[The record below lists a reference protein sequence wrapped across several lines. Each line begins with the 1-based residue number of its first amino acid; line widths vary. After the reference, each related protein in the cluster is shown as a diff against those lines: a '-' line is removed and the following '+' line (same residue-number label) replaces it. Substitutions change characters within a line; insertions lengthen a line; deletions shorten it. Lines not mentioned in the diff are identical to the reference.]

1 MEWIFENQT
10 IKTADDIQTIL
21 EQYNCIEEQN
31 AQESALTKYSVKQFN
46 LRNKT
51 FIEIAS
57 EAKLTTFQNSPT
69 RKSFY
74 LENGS
79 KVLERKV
86 LNNIDTTKNILL
98 DCDILSCTWKTEIT
112 PAQTMR
118 LKPEDISGGFQFGQA
133 TYSAPYYLKNETYNV
148 TIAGQA
154 IYEYSNFTDEN
165 GTARTDATIVG
176 YEESTTEQRVR
187 TVKDYDI
194 SSLIMEKGQ
203 TYIFYIDFQK
213 SSPTER
219 VDIYDTVL
227 GVENKELAWWNDSW
241 EYRVPV
247 IINTTVTPSY
257 SNYTA
262 RFSINS
268 SNTTLWNTTTCTNIR
283 VLNNFNNQTLDYE
296 IESNHSMVCGNATNL
311 LQIFVKL
318 PTSYNLTALNET
330 HNNTVWVY
338 LGNTNAPSGENKTG
352 TWAGTPYYLVYHMA
366 EGSGTV
372 AIDST
377 GRKNMT
383 YAYNTSAPTEPV
395 FKIASHGGIGIAAN
409 ESVRAYGRATGVGY
423 SNAISSVRVDAWVQ
437 QGTGTLV
444 SGGGIANFGEQQN
457 YRFLGYYP
465 CNASSMCSA
474 LASSETYASQFYH
487 PLYTSSSE
495 SAKFSMFRTTTTGY
509 SWKNGK
515 LINTTAMSAGFGN
528 INDSFAICGTDSVR
542 SENPWSAPYIGVCD
556 EIRVA
561 FNTNY
566 DETFIGSIANQT
578 WSVGDIESL
587 YPFPIA
593 PSILNSTN
601 GTYFTVSNDLYG
613 WIANRLDGLSNVSY
627 TWWNGSTAY
636 SSGTAIN
643 VTGNSTGISHN
654 IANISA
660 SLLNAGDVWILQIN
674 GTNGTTNVSDTNSSS
689 ITITNTA
696 PIFTNVSFTANGSS
710 YQLGPVQL
718 NFSAQDLDSGNLTYF
733 VNWFLNGT
741 NISAYAQ
748 TGSMLSGTTVR
759 VTPPVSVYNVS
770 DNWYARVWV
779 TDGSDTTPYN
789 NTHNTTIQNYF
800 SSVVAYAPNA
810 TSHIYTQAY
819 INFTVNGA
827 QNASARFTLGTQN
840 VSMTNSGTGNN
851 YEFYNTTIVPPA
863 VSEPT
868 NYEGVWYYRAILA
881 NGSYYELTTN
891 QSVNVGTNGFFICN
905 ATINTTAIEYTM
917 LDSFTLLPV
926 NASVSLLTEW
936 LGDDGSTITKSLTD
950 TNETVY
956 ICVTPSTFNRQA
968 TISESISATG
978 YLPAVTFRDSQ
989 NYSSDVTQRTIYLTN
1004 SSSGSVYTFQTL
1016 NQFGGPVSG
1025 ATVKIM
1031 QGSTTIFIGI
1041 TDETGSALAPLTELN
1056 IYQVIASATGYS
1068 NSSFNFIA
1076 GATTTIPI
1084 TLVSTSASNI
1094 TAPNY
1099 QEVFNEVQF
1108 TIAPTTRFFSSPT
1121 TITYTIS
1128 SPNSTLG
1135 SWGFFITSNGTV
1147 VNTQTST
1154 TTTGGSL
1161 YYTVNQTGTYILN
1174 IWFKADGFANYTP
1187 PSYFFTYGN
1196 TSGVS
1201 TASENLQ
1208 TGSIISGFGFYL
1220 LAVIFA
1226 MMGALWISQYSP
1238 EGAAIVGL
1246 LILCAFT
1253 FMWSDAIVLQTGV
1266 DELGQPTGITSLM
1279 ATGFVLLT
1287 TLSAFYLRQYG
1298 A

>member
-1 MEWIFENQT
+1 MKNKKQKLLESLRIKPKEQFSIF
-10 IKTADDIQTIL
+10 I
-21 EQYNCIEEQN
+21 
-31 AQESALTKYSVKQFN
+31 SFFFV
-46 LRNKT
+46 
-51 FIEIAS
+51 IA
-57 EAKLTTFQNSPT
+57 
-69 RKSFY
+69 
-74 LENGS
+74 
-79 KVLERKV
+79 
-86 LNNIDTTKNILL
+86 
-98 DCDILSCTWKTEIT
+98 
-112 PAQTMR
+112 
-118 LKPEDISGGFQFGQA
+118 
-133 TYSAPYYLKNETYNV
+133 
-148 TIAGQA
+148 
-154 IYEYSNFTDEN
+154 
-165 GTARTDATIVG
+165 
-176 YEESTTEQRVR
+176 
-187 TVKDYDI
+187 
-194 SSLIMEKGQ
+194 
-203 TYIFYIDFQK
+203 
-213 SSPTER
+213 
-219 VDIYDTVL
+219 
-227 GVENKELAWWNDSW
+227 
-241 EYRVPV
+241 V
-247 IINTTVTPSY
+247 IIESSFAVFCFQEQVNIGNACGALGTGLYHNTPST
-257 SNYTA
+257 SNW
-262 RFSINS
+262 IPS
-268 SNTTLWNTTTCTNIR
+268 S
-283 VLNNFNNQTLDYE
+283 
-296 IESNHSMVCGNATNL
+296 A
-311 LQIFVKL
+311 
-318 PTSYNLTALNET
+318 
-330 HNNTVWVY
+330 
-338 LGNTNAPSGENKTG
+338 
-352 TWAGTPYYLVYHMA
+352 
-366 EGSGTV
+366 
-372 AIDST
+372 
-377 GRKNMT
+377 
-383 YAYNTSAPTEPV
+383 
-395 FKIASHGGIGIAAN
+395 
-409 ESVRAYGRATGVGY
+409 
-423 SNAISSVRVDAWVQ
+423 
-437 QGTGTLV
+437 
-444 SGGGIANFGEQQN
+444 
-457 YRFLGYYP
+457 
-465 CNASSMCSA
+465 
-474 LASSETYASQFYH
+474 
-487 PLYTSSSE
+487 
-495 SAKFSMFRTTTTGY
+495 
-509 SWKNGK
+509 
-515 LINTTAMSAGFGN
+515 N
-528 INDSFAICGTDSVR
+528 INDSNYSTSSTQPSTSASFYMVYVKPTGAIQATSLWTVKDNAGLVNLSIPSECWGTSANISFSVVGTGTPKQIFWQCYNETSASYVNLR
-542 SENPWSAPYIGVCD
+542 SLSGGAG
-556 EIRVA
+556 
-561 FNTNY
+561 TNAY
-566 DETFIGSIANQT
+566 EESM
-578 WSVGDIESL
+578 WWDILQASPVI
-587 YPFPIA
+587 Y
-593 PSILNSTN
+593 NVTN
-601 GTYFTVSNDLYG
+601 GTTFSTQSDLIG
-613 WIANRLDGLSNVSY
+613 WLNLSFEGNTNVSY
-627 TWWNGSTAY
+627 TWYNGSSIY
-636 SSGTAIN
+636 SSGTIN
-643 VTGNSTGISHN
+643 YQINSTDILELN
-654 IANISA
+654 IANISN
-660 SLLNAGDVWILQIN
+660 SILTVGSSWTLQVNA
-674 GTNGTTNVSDTNSSS
+674 TNGTHTVNSTNSTT
-689 ITITNTA
+689 ITITNPA

-741 NISAYAQ
+741 NITAYAQ
-748 TGSMLSGTTVR
+748 TGSMASGST
-759 VTPPVSVYNVS
+759 VSVSPNASSFNVS

-779 TDGSDTTPYN
+779 SDGTNISDYN

-810 TSHIYTQAY
+810 TSYIYTQAY

-840 VSMTNSGTGNN
+840 VSMTNSGTENN

-936 LGDDGSTITKSLTD
+936 LGYDGSTITKSLTD
-950 TNETVY
+950 INETVY

-978 YLPAVTFRDSQ
+978 YLPAVTFRASQ
-989 NYSSDVTQRTIYLTN
+989 NYSSDVTQRTIYLTS

-1121 TITYTIS
+1121 NITYTIS

-1201 TASENLQ
+1201 VASENLQ

-1226 MMGALWISQYSP
+1226 MMGALWVSQYSP